1 MLDLESEIQWFNTQW
16 GNILLVDIFCFY
28 IVKPLMP
35 ILALLSISF
44 NYEKPRLMQIVPLV
58 VKTMCSNTEPL
69 CRIFTFKPIWLGYM
83 Y

>member
-16 GNILLVDIFCFY
+16 GNILLVDIFCFH

-44 NYEKPRLMQIVPLV
+44 NYEKPRLMQIAPSV
-58 VKTMCSNTEPL
+58 VNVEMGEMN
-69 CRIFTFKPIWLGYM
+69 
-83 Y
+83 